1 MNGQVLDFEGPDG
14 RGQLGNHSENVGG
27 GEPPHLSERFPVDRG
42 RHHPNKS
49 QDFLT
54 DVKVR
59 SDVRS
64 HFGLSFVQWQA

>member
-14 RGQLGNHSENVGG
+14 RGQPGNHLENVGAAS
-27 GEPPHLSERFPVDRG
+27 PPTFQKGPVDRG